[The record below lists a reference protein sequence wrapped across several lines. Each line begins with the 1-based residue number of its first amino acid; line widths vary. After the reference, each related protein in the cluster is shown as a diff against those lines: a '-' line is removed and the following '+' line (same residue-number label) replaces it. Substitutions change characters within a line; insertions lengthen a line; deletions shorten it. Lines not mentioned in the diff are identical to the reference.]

1 MGIKVQYSGKKAI
14 HTAGVDVG
22 PDFIHLDLD
31 GAAVELPDDLA
42 EGLLRD
48 HPLAVKKATVAAPK
62 AVKGSDKGDK

>member
-31 GAAVELPDDLA
+31 GVAVELP
-42 EGLLRD
+42 E
-48 HPLAVKKATVAAPK
+48 AAFRRQWVTLK
-62 AVKGSDKGDK
+62 NR